1 MFERIKLEHST
12 AQHST
17 AQHSTA
23 QHSTAQAVFLAC
35 RCEDF
40 FNIKITVRRI
50 TSLLD

>member
-1 MFERIKLEHST
+1 MFERIKLE
-12 AQHST
+12 HST

-50 TSLLD
+50 VSLLD